1 MLLCCVGPLKMLIF
15 KLTPEVKQ
23 RSEVY
28 RIDPYSFCV
37 TLMDERFIHRGH
49 SQLNSNIVLTRV
61 RCLVVVE
68 VTNAESPVGRSM
80 DFKYNLKVMMHKS
93 YDPEADHVYTQKGS

>member
-1 MLLCCVGPLKMLIF
+1 MNVASTAAI
-15 KLTPEVKQ
+15 
-23 RSEVY
+23 
-28 RIDPYSFCV
+28 YSY
-37 TLMDERFIHRGH
+37 
-49 SQLNSNIVLTRV
+49 SNIVLTRV

-80 DFKYNLKVMMHKS
+80 DDVRDIFKYNLKIMMHKS